1 MLVLNLIVQVFK
13 ACFVLTKTKNGTD
26 AYAVSAARFPA
37 LSGGQLGIMG
47 IVQSHCEVKL
57 FLFKEAVSLLNVPP
71 ILDLVRGKKKQKSLF
86 DVRSGWLVTIKTDG
100 T

>member
-37 LSGGQLGIMG
+37 LSGGQLGIMV

-57 FLFKEAVSLLNVPP
+57 FLFKEAVSLLNVEKHPP
-71 ILDLVRGKKKQKSLF
+71 Y
-86 DVRSGWLVTIKTDG
+86 T
-100 T
+100 